1 MLQTLIDSCAGADRQ
16 TILVIDD
23 QPLNIRAV
31 YQTLSGDCDVLMA
44 TNGEAGV
51 AACREQLPDLV
62 LLDLLMPGM
71 SGIEVAQRLK
81 ADPATS
87 AIPLLFVT
95 ASTDIDEESRC
106 WEAGAVDFVT
116 KPFNPITLRRR
127 VAVHLALKRQA
138 ELLQKMAYFDGL
150 TDIPNRRY
158 FNERFATEV
167 ARAQR
172 QDEPLVLM
180 LADIDFFKRYND
192 HYGHQAGDA
201 ALRQVAGAI
210 RRALK
215 RPVDFVARYGGEEFV
230 LLAPGAAGTVA
241 EAMAE
246 AIRREVHALEL
257 PHDASNAAA
266 IVTVSVG
273 VVCVQ
278 GRHRLDMD
286 QLLGK
291 ADEQLYLAKAA
302 GRDQACVAILP

>member
-1 MLQTLIDSCAGADRQ
+1 MLIDSCAGADRQ